1 MNGITLTQLKR
12 ELQKGKTLAEI
23 LNAEYIHQATDKSG
37 IYYLNPY
44 ANGEEIAYISRQ
56 GFHTDKEHKTNIN
69 TRLSSKQIKQF
80 ADKAKTY
87 MDISMQCYYADGF
100 TKMLLEEGLNGQ
112 ELSICLKNTC
122 NKIGK
127 RYIDMSDTTM
137 DDAISLFPERNAED
151 RICNYVMCRRSLVN
165 SFMKNSGIKE
175 FSPYIIYRL
184 TDTGKNKLSF
194 RYFTEQEIG
203 IRPWTD
209 MKQAVSEQ
217 MITKISNITQTHRE
231 LLVKIN
237 QELTELLCAENTYAN
252 ACTKK
257 NNLINIMMDDADCE
271 LSEACISYSE
281 KLIKISNQFKMAE
294 KSIYKLIGPCG
305 TPFPLT
311 GM

>member
-1 MNGITLTQLKR
+1 
-12 ELQKGKTLAEI
+12 
-23 LNAEYIHQATDKSG
+23 
-37 IYYLNPY
+37 
-44 ANGEEIAYISRQ
+44 
-56 GFHTDKEHKTNIN
+56 
-69 TRLSSKQIKQF
+69 
-80 ADKAKTY
+80 
-87 MDISMQCYYADGF
+87 
-100 TKMLLEEGLNGQ
+100 
-112 ELSICLKNTC
+112 
-122 NKIGK
+122 
-127 RYIDMSDTTM
+127 MSDTTM
-137 DDAISLFPERNAED
+137 DAISLFPERNAED

-165 SFMKNSGIKE
+165 SFMKDSGIKE

-184 TDTGKNKLSF
+184 TDTGKNKLSV

-217 MITKISNITQTHRE
+217 MITKISNITQTYRE

-257 NNLINIMMDDADCE
+257 NNLINRMMDEADCE
-271 LSEACISYSE
+271 LSEACLSYSE
-281 KLIKISNQFKMAE
+281 RLIKISNQFKMAE